1 MSDGGNDPVAA
12 ADVARAKA
20 LVRGAFAAVPQP
32 ARWALRGSSEGTE
45 PFLVEEEFGARG
57 DWTTLDAAFL
67 DQAPDGYGSALSFLS
82 DEAFRH
88 YLPAYLLADLDG
100 ALQRV
105 EPDFHLWHGLTDEN
119 AARPVNPR
127 RYGAR
132 SWADYARFR
141 FSVFTRA
148 EVEAIVAYLRVKAA
162 QDPELTGP
170 RIAQALARYWLPR
183 LERDAER
190 AP

>member
-1 MSDGGNDPVAA
+1 MSDAVSA
-12 ADVARAKA
+12 ADVERAKA
-20 LVRGAFAAVPQP
+20 LVRAAFAAVPQP

-45 PFLVEEEFGARG
+45 PFLVEEAFGARG

-67 DQAPDGYGSALSFLS
+67 DQAPDGYASALSFLS

-100 ALQRV
+100 ALARV
-105 EPDFHLWHGLTDEN
+105 EPDFHLWHGLTDGD
-119 AARPVNPR
+119 ASHHVNPR
-127 RYGAR
+127 RYGER
-132 SWADYARFR
+132 TWADYARFR
-141 FSVFTRA
+141 FSVFTRR

-162 QDPELTGP
+162 QDPDGAGP
-170 RIAQALARYWLPR
+170 RIAQALRRYWLPR
-183 LERDAER
+183 LEGGREGS